1 MTSEVLT
8 PWGGAGLYN
17 DPRLLQTEGVGG
29 LSLVGDFAAALD
41 LVDSRAFHTYLKCT
55 VMECYSIAVQL
66 LNLVVVVVVAVV
78 DAVSNARDEFKSNCL
93 VLLSCTTVAT
103 TATTVANHSQK
114 KKQKNK

>member
-8 PWGGAGLYN
+8 PCGGAGLYN

-66 LNLVVVVVVAVV
+66 LNLVVVVAVV
-78 DAVSNARDEFKSNCL
+78 DEVSNARDEFKSNCL

>member
-8 PWGGAGLYN
+8 PCGGAGLYN

-41 LVDSRAFHTYLKCT
+41 LVDSRAFHTYLECT

-66 LNLVVVVVVAVV
+66 LNLVVVVVAVV

>member
-8 PWGGAGLYN
+8 PCGGAGLYN

-66 LNLVVVVVVAVV
+66 LNLVVVVAV
-78 DAVSNARDEFKSNCL
+78 VSNARDEFKSNCL

-103 TATTVANHSQK
+103 TAATVANHSQK

>member
-8 PWGGAGLYN
+8 PCGGAGLYN

-55 VMECYSIAVQL
+55 VMECSSIAVQL
-66 LNLVVVVVVAVV
+66 LNLVVVVAVV
-78 DAVSNARDEFKSNCL
+78 DEVSNARDELKSNCL